1 MLQSGLKKVLTA
13 FVLFFALFVI
23 AGCNLKPTTTTGQN
37 DSPESVGGFNNY
49 AEIKEYLKLFYDES
63 KGSYVSRFATFD
75 SLAPNAE
82 STATDGPT
90 GSSSGR
96 TYSTTNNQVDG
107 VMESDTF
114 LTDGYFLY
122 VTTEQTF
129 RLIDADTLDILFTYE
144 IEQGYV
150 HGLYRFGN
158 KIVLIAYEYT
168 IKNVEEQGGRDYY
181 FWSYY
186 LYSTKVVVF
195 DATDKNDV
203 TVEREL
209 SFANTYLVQ
218 SRMIGSMLYL
228 VLDNYQINYGFDEE
242 NFIPEYKDSVLG
254 EDLLKLPAE
263 NIYFMPNG
271 NQTIGYLM
279 LASLDVEESDP
290 ADVKAYL
297 GSSYQIYMSLNNLYS
312 IVYRYDYDEET
323 QVSTYSTI
331 VLRFEIDPSS
341 KTLSFKASQ
350 KIAGSPLNQ
359 FSMDEYD
366 GVFRIATTHWVWG
379 PVAVASEPVDSNE
392 TGDETTTDTTRTTI
406 VTEWRSRIE
415 NQLYLL
421 DATAEG
427 EMTQIGVIEGIGKP
441 GESIYAVRYN
451 GPIAY
456 VVTFVRTDPMYKFD
470 LSDPANPVELGA
482 YYEDGVSD
490 YLHIINDN
498 LLLGV
503 GRQAEEKDGWTRFTG
518 VKIGL
523 YQTAGDTPL
532 LSDQYLAEGEYSWTS
547 VGYDHKAFIYYPLSE
562 EGVVY
567 FAIPVFEYSRSG
579 LDTYYWNY
587 SQNLFLFKVTIA
599 TEDLEFL
606 GKISHLDPVDDD
618 RWWYWFDSIDRAVMI
633 EDRIYTVSRLQ
644 IRVHTFMNG
653 IEEVD
658 HLILDEPAYNYY
670 PTAEDGATK

>member
-1 MLQSGLKKVLTA
+1 MLYPSLKKGLTL
-13 FVLFFALFVI
+13 FVLFFAMFAI
-23 AGCNLKPTTTTGQN
+23 AGCNAKTTTTTGQN
-37 DSPESVGGFNNY
+37 NSPESVGNFQDY
-49 AEIKEYLKLFYDES
+49 DAIKDYLKQFYDES
-63 KGSYVSRFATFD
+63 KGSYISRFATFD
-75 SLAPNAE
+75 ALSPNAE
-82 STATDGPT
+82 STATDGAT

-122 VTTEQTF
+122 VTTDRTF
-129 RLIDADTLDILFTYE
+129 RLIDADTLDVLFTYE

-150 HGLYRFGN
+150 HGIYLSGN

-168 IKNVEEQGGRDYY
+168 IKQMEGQGARDYY

-195 DATDKNDV
+195 DAADKSDV
-203 TVEREL
+203 KVDREL
-209 SFANTYLVQ
+209 TFANTYLVQ
-218 SRMIGSMLYL
+218 SRMVDSMLYL
-228 VLDNYQINYGFDEE
+228 VLDNYQINYGFDE
-242 NFIPEYKDSVLG
+242 NSFIPEYKDSVLG
-254 EDLLKLPAE
+254 NELRLLPAE

-279 LASLDVEESDP
+279 LASLDIETETP

-312 IVYRYDYDEET
+312 IVYRYDYDEAT

-331 VLRFEIDPSS
+331 VLRFEIDAVTKS
-341 KTLSFKASQ
+341 LSFAASQ
-350 KIAGSPLNQ
+350 KVAGSPLNQ

-379 PVAVASEPVDSNE
+379 PVAIGTTPVASEN
-392 TGDETTTDTTRTTI
+392 GDDTTTRTTV

-415 NQLYLL
+415 NQMYLL
-421 DATAEG
+421 DAQAEG
-427 EMTQIGVIEGIGKP
+427 EMTLISKVEGIGKP
-441 GESIYAVRYN
+441 GESIYAVRFN

-490 YLHIINDN
+490 YLHIITNS

-503 GRQAEEKDGWTRFTG
+503 GRQAEERDGWTRFTG

-523 YQTAGDTPL
+523 YQTAGNTPL
-532 LSDQYLAEGEYSWTS
+532 LADQFFAQGEYSWTP
-547 VGYDHKAFIYYPLSE
+547 VGYDHKAFIYYPLLDQ
-562 EGVVY
+562 GVVY

-579 LDTYYWNY
+579 LDSYYWNY
-587 SQNLFLFKVTIA
+587 SQNLFLFKVTIE

-606 GKISHLDPVDDD
+606 GKISHLDPVDDE

-670 PTAEDGATK
+670 PGAEDGKTD